1 MARQPF
7 TMESNLSK
15 MQEQIKERPQRALA
29 IIGKNLEKEIRP
41 KIVTKGKGRNAF
53 LRATLSS
60 WARKQEGDLIIGYKD
75 PAKIPF
81 LRGVKGLEN
90 YQWEYDQVDDPIKP
104 TVMSNIDMIHAE
116 IGKAMLD
123 ISKKPK

>member
-1 MARQPF
+1 MARQRF
-7 TMESNLSK
+7 TMERNLSK

-41 KIVTKGKGRNAF
+41 KIVKKGKGRNAF

-60 WARKQEGDLIIGYKD
+60 WARRKEGDLLIGYKD
-75 PAKIPF
+75 PAKISF
-81 LRGVKGLEN
+81 LKHIDWLDKMK
-90 YQWEYDQVDDPIKP
+90 WKYDEVDDPIKP

-116 IGKAMLD
+116 MGKAMLD